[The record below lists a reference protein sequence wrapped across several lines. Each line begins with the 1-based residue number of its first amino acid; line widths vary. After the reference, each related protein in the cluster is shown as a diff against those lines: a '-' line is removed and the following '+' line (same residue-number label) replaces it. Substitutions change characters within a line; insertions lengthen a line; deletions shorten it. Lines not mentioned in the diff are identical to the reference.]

1 MTTDEYILA
10 AITAFLG
17 FVFVMSKRRLD
28 EANKELDEARRQ
40 AAEAEAQAE
49 AEKVRREHES
59 SRRLDGVAWYDRWR
73 DRN

>member
-10 AITAFLG
+10 AIAAFLG
-17 FVFVMSKRRLD
+17 VVFVMSKRRLD
-28 EANKELDEARRQ
+28 EATRELDEARQQ

-59 SRRLDGVAWYDRWR
+59 SRRLDGVTWYDRWR